1 VYNIYYLL
9 NDRKK
14 TPGNR
19 LWIQRR
25 KTKMKPTII
34 FCLVLLLVFTAV
46 SAQNTT
52 KSLHEA
58 ARDGDIAQ
66 VQSHFLKGANI
77 DENDEDGFTPLHLA
91 ASRGHKGVAEMLIA
105 SGANVNAS
113 SRKFRSTPLHHAAGK
128 GHKDVVQ
135 LLIDKGAN
143 VNAKDN
149 KQRTPLRLAAEGNHR
164 DIVEML
170 IAKGADVNATQD
182 HGRTLLH
189 SAADAG
195 HKDVAELLIS
205 KGIDINI
212 KDSFGQTALHLA
224 ARHGHANVVELLL
237 AKVTDVN
244 VKDRLGLTPLHSA
257 ALGGNSSVGRL
268 LIAKGADVNA
278 KQIGDITPLH
288 LAARS
293 GHKAMVELLADKG
306 ADVNAKHSDGWTPLH
321 EAAVGGRGD
330 VAELLIA
337 KGADINAKDKTG
349 WTPLRRAKEQGHR
362 RVVELL
368 LKHGAKGDA
377 SIKIA
382 DKSLPPAENKKQAP
396 KQIIDISSIANIDPL
411 DDPNAAKARLRK
423 FEGLEEGLKN
433 VEKESQKV
441 TTEWVRGLK
450 GSTPTLIKAVYEQVG
465 AEFEFVRKQTVEEA
479 AEKMTAAIDGL
490 LVSRKERFDRIVER
504 MQEEKKRREQRES
517 RRTRSSR
524 RSTRGRTGTMDSGY
538 NRGRYTDTMRQDR
551 RGSPQYTTV
560 SQPWTNVSLK
570 LPFNDPND
578 VKIRLKD
585 FQGLQIALK
594 TVDRT
599 GAREVRE
606 WMRTQSEATPI
617 LAKTVYTQ
625 VAAELKFTRKLA
637 IEEKAA
643 KTAVAIDGL
652 LVSRQERFGR
662 LVRIMLEEKRNLRR
676 VERRPGRIG
685 TRR

>member
-1 VYNIYYLL
+1 MAGKGPTAKRLL
-9 NDRKK
+9 
-14 TPGNR
+14 
-19 LWIQRR
+19 IQRR
-25 KTKMKPTII
+25 QPKMKKTII
-34 FCLVLLLVFTAV
+34 FCLVLLLVFTADAAV
-46 SAQNTT
+46 QKQT
-52 KSLHEA
+52 KSIHEA

-66 VQSHFLKGANI
+66 VQSHFLRGANI
-77 DENDEDGFTPLHLA
+77 DETDEDGFTALHLA
-91 ASRGHKGVAEMLIA
+91 ASGGHKGVAEMLIA
-105 SGANVNAS
+105 SGANVNAN

-128 GHKDVVQ
+128 GHKDVAQ

-149 KQRTPLRLAAEGNHR
+149 KQRTPLRLAADGNHR
-164 DIVEML
+164 EIVELL
-170 IAKGADVNATQD
+170 IAKGADVNAKQD
-182 HGRTLLH
+182 YGRTLVH
-189 SAADAG
+189 SAAYAG
-195 HKDVAELLIS
+195 HKDVAELLIE
-205 KGIDINI
+205 KGADINA

-224 ARHGHANVVELLL
+224 ARYGHANVAELLI
-237 AKVTDVN
+237 AKGGDIN

-257 ALGGNSSVGRL
+257 ALGGHSSVAQN

-293 GHKAMVELLADKG
+293 GHKAMVELLADKK
-306 ADVNAKHSDGWTPLH
+306 ADVNAKHGDGWTPLH
-321 EAAVGGRGD
+321 EAAVGGHRD

-337 KGADINAKDKTG
+337 KGADVNAKDKTG

-362 RVVELL
+362 QVVELL
-368 LKHGAKGDA
+368 LKRGAIGDA
-377 SIKIA
+377 SIRIA
-382 DKSLPPAENKKQAP
+382 DKSLPPAEKEKQAP
-396 KQIIDISSIANIDPL
+396 KQIIDISSIAKIDPL

-423 FEGLEEGLKN
+423 FEGLEEALKN

-441 TTEWVRGLK
+441 TTEWVSGLT

-465 AEFEFVRKQTVEEA
+465 AEFEFVRKQAVEEA

-504 MQEEKKRREQRES
+504 MQQEQKRREERES
-517 RRTRSSR
+517 RRTRTSR

-538 NRGRYTDTMRQDR
+538 NRGRYQDTMRQDR
-551 RGSPQYTTV
+551 RRSPQDMTT
-560 SQPWTNVSLK
+560 SRQPWTNVSLK

-606 WMRTQSEATPI
+606 WMRTLNETTPM

-662 LVRIMLEEKRNLRR
+662 LARRMLEEKRNLRR